1 MLYPAELRDQI
12 FKNHIA
18 FTKVR
23 KVSNGDDFCL
33 IFMQHR
39 ALIDFICFG
48 ARYSLLSF
56 CRSVCVAVIVSVMTV
71 YSSVALACD
80 DLKPGPVGRVVEVT
94 DGDTLVLD
102 NGDKVRLIG
111 MQAPKLPLGRVGFE
125 KWPLADEAQAFLHDF
140 AYGEKV
146 RIYYGGARKDRH
158 GRVLGHVF
166 VDDDKSKWAQKA
178 VIEAGLARVYS
189 FDDNRYCL
197 GELMAAERRARA
209 EGRNIWRHP
218 YYALRDAHKPQ
229 QLEKREGHYELVE
242 GRIFGVG
249 DTTHRVYLN
258 FGRDWKTD
266 FTAVIDRRA
275 VKHFTQMGI
284 DLNAL
289 DDALV
294 RIRGWIDVDDGP
306 RIDITHP
313 EQIEILALR

>member
-1 MLYPAELRDQI
+1 
-12 FKNHIA
+12 
-18 FTKVR
+18 
-23 KVSNGDDFCL
+23 
-33 IFMQHR
+33 
-39 ALIDFICFG
+39 
-48 ARYSLLSF
+48 
-56 CRSVCVAVIVSVMTV
+56 
-71 YSSVALACD
+71 
-80 DLKPGPVGRVVEVT
+80 
-94 DGDTLVLD
+94 
-102 NGDKVRLIG
+102 
-111 MQAPKLPLGRVGFE
+111 
-125 KWPLADEAQAFLHDF
+125 
-140 AYGEKV
+140 
-146 RIYYGGARKDRH
+146 
-158 GRVLGHVF
+158 
-166 VDDDKSKWAQKA
+166 
-178 VIEAGLARVYS
+178 
-189 FDDNRYCL
+189 
-197 GELMAAERRARA
+197 MAAERRARA

-275 VKHFTQMGI
+275 VKHFTQLGI